1 VGILRDGNR
10 AKIMPFMPKHL
21 MIDVEL
27 ITPENAAS
35 YYFPES
41 VF

>member
-1 VGILRDGNR
+1 MR
-10 AKIMPFMPKHL
+10 FMPKHL

-27 ITPENAAS
+27 ITPDNAEN

>member
-1 VGILRDGNR
+1 MQGGNR
-10 AKIMPFMPKHL
+10 EKIMEFMPKHL

-27 ITPENAAS
+27 ITPENAKQ

-41 VF
+41 VY